1 MKSTTL
7 INIGFGNAVVA
18 ERVIAVITPM
28 SASGKRLREEAK
40 ENNMLIDA
48 THGRKTRA
56 IIIMDSNHVILSAM
70 QPETIANR
78 LKQVK
83 SKHVFSNYLSTIRCR
98 KNNVN

>member
-1 MKSTTL
+1 MKTSL

-40 ENNMLIDA
+40 DSNMLIDA

-70 QPETIANR
+70 QPETLSHR
-78 LKQVK
+78 LT
-83 SKHVFSNYLSTIRCR
+83 SNES
-98 KNNVN
+98 

>member
-1 MKSTTL
+1 MKTTL

-18 ERVIAVITPM
+18 ERVVVVITPA

-40 ENNMLIDA
+40 ENSLLIDA

-56 IIIMDSNHVILSAM
+56 IIVMDSNHIILSAM

-78 LKQVK
+78 LM
-83 SKHVFSNYLSTIRCR
+83 NIEGE
-98 KNNVN
+98 

>member
-1 MKSTTL
+1 MLFSNRRIHWALDRSIEMKTTL

-18 ERVIAVITPM
+18 ERVIAVITPS

-40 ENNMLIDA
+40 ENNLLIDA

-56 IIIMDSNHVILSAM
+56 IVIMDSNHIILTAM

-78 LKQVK
+78 LM
-83 SKHVFSNYLSTIRCR
+83 
-98 KNNVN
+98 NNAAE